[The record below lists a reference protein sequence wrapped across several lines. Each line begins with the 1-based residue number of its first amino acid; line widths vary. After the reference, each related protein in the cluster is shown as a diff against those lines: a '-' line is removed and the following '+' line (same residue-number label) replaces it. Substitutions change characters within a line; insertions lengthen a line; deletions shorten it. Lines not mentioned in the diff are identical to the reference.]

1 MFPSKQEKKSKR
13 DKARLPLSWCVK
25 DFSEKKTKKKKEKG
39 HLSLYLPPLPSQI
52 HEEMQYVCYIAVK
65 LLDLGK
71 NQHTTQQT
79 NPSWAM
85 CKWRTWSTAD
95 SLLPENAS
103 CSVLTHIAVAKRKKT
118 GSTNPYLLIPN
129 WSHWGQMAWGHVLPC
144 SAFAFP
150 EAQLL
155 FESQLWLPVL
165 HVQRCHFSKLKQ
177 EQLFS
182 SAAGIQLQ
190 KFLAVLVFSSQMTQ
204 KHGRVLTHPMWVCLT
219 GQQGLEAAGGAH
231 AWSSTCLLL
240 CKIQPK
246 KAFKL

>member
-1 MFPSKQEKKSKR
+1 MCERLLREENEKEERKRSPFSVSSSSAIANPWGNAICMLYCSETSGFRQESTSNSA
-13 DKARLPLSWCVK
+13 DKPQLGHVQMKDMEHGRLVASWERLV
-25 DFSEKKTKKKKEKG
+25 
-39 HLSLYLPPLPSQI
+39 Y
-52 HEEMQYVCYIAVK
+52 
-65 LLDLGK
+65 
-71 NQHTTQQT
+71 
-79 NPSWAM
+79 
-85 CKWRTWSTAD
+85 
-95 SLLPENAS
+95 
-103 CSVLTHIAVAKRKKT
+103 SVAVAKRKKT